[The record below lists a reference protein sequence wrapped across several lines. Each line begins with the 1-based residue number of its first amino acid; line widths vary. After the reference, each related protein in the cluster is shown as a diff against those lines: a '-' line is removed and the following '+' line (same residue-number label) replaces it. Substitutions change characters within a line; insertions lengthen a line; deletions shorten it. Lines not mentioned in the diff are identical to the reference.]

1 MAGDANI
8 LKPFLLYRTYHGSAM
23 PLQTQYAS
31 MMAWQD
37 EQHVV
42 ANRALYRA
50 KYDAV
55 LEILAP
61 VMDIQKP
68 DGGFY
73 LWPSTHISDIEF
85 TKQLYMKQNVL
96 VVPGSYLSR
105 EIKGINPGANR
116 IRMALVASLGECI
129 EAANRIREFLIES

>member
-1 MAGDANI
+1 
-8 LKPFLLYRTYHGSAM
+8 
-23 PLQTQYAS
+23 

-129 EAANRIREFLIES
+129 EAANRIVISFFKKIIFIGLELFKAYENYFFKKTYH